1 VDRAETRARLRAM
14 NTSRNLLALS
24 AALALVASAALAQI
38 PAPNLA
44 NTHPAGLDLAG
55 MDVQVKPGDDFFAYG
70 NGAWMAKTEIPADR
84 SSWGISGELAELT
97 NLRVQALIQ
106 GAAKAAPGTE
116 ARKIGDYYSSYL
128 DEAKIESLGLKPL
141 RPALARIAAIKDK
154 KGLAAEFGHELR
166 ADIDALNSTNFETD
180 HLFGLWVEQDL
191 NDPHRYA
198 PYLLQGG
205 LGMPDRD
212 YYLSPNTH
220 MVADRAAYK
229 AHIAKVLTLA
239 GIKDAE
245 AKAGRIFDLETRIA
259 QAHAPRA
266 ESEDVLKANNPWA
279 RADFAAKAPGLDWT
293 AFFAAAGLTQ
303 RPQFIVWHPKA
314 TAGEAALV
322 ASQPLTVWKE
332 YLTFHAIDDVSN
344 VLPKAF
350 ADERFAFYS
359 HTLSGTPQ
367 QQVRWKRA
375 VSATNNALGEAVGK
389 LYVARYFPPES
400 KAQVEAMVGKLIDAF
415 RVRIDKLDWMAP
427 ATKTE
432 AKRKLDTLKV
442 GVGYPDRWIDYSAL
456 KVTPGDALGNQQ
468 RASLFEY
475 RRNLAKFGRP
485 VDRGEWAMTPQ
496 TVNAVNLPVR
506 NALNFPAAI
515 LQAPDFNPKN
525 PIAMN
530 LGATGA
536 TIGHEVSHSFDD
548 QGAMF
553 DADGRLRNWWT
564 PADLAHF
571 QASGHA
577 LARQYSQY
585 HPFPDITLN
594 GEQMLSENIA
604 DIAGLNAAY
613 DAYRAANGGQEGP
626 SQQGFTGD
634 QQFFIAFAQ
643 NWRTK
648 VREATARQR
657 AITDGHAPAEFR
669 ADTVRNMDAWYAAF
683 DVKPADKLALPP
695 AGRVRIW

>member
-1 VDRAETRARLRAM
+1 MKA
-14 NTSRNLLALS
+14 SHHLLALS
-24 AALALVASAALAQI
+24 AAFAVAASAALAQTP
-38 PAPNLA
+38 PARSLA
-44 NTHPAGLDLAG
+44 NDHPAGLDLAG
-55 MDVQVKPGDDFFAYG
+55 MDPHVKPGDDFFAYG
-70 NGAWMAKTEIPADR
+70 NGGWMARTEIPPDR
-84 SSWGISGELAELT
+84 SSWGASGELVELT
-97 NLRVQALIQ
+97 TARVQALIQ
-106 GAAKAAPGTE
+106 NAAKAAPGTE

-128 DEAKIESLGLKPL
+128 DEAKIESLGLTPL
-141 RPALARIAAIKDK
+141 RPTLARIAAIKDK
-154 KGLAAEFGHELR
+154 KGLAAEFGRELR
-166 ADIDALNSTNFETD
+166 ADVDALNSTNFETN

-191 NDPHRYA
+191 NDPKRYA
-198 PYLLQGG
+198 SYLLQGG

-212 YYLSPNTH
+212 YYLSANPH
-220 MVADRAAYK
+220 MIADREAYK
-229 AHIAKVLTLA
+229 AHITKVLTLA
-239 GIKDAE
+239 GDKDAP
-245 AKAGRIFDLETRIA
+245 AKAQRIFDLETKIA
-259 QAHAPRA
+259 KAHAPRA

-279 RADFAAKAPGLDWT
+279 RTAFAAKAPGLDWT
-293 AFFAAAGLTQ
+293 AFFTAAGLEK

-322 ASQPLTVWKE
+322 ASEPLSVWKE
-332 YLTFHAIDDVSN
+332 YLTYQQIDANSN

-367 QQVRWKRA
+367 QLARWKRA
-375 VSATNNALGEAVGK
+375 VNATNNSLGEAVGK
-389 LYVARYFPPES
+389 LYVAKYFPPES
-400 KAQVEAMVGKLIDAF
+400 KAQVQAMVGKLIDAF

-427 ATKTE
+427 ATKAE

-442 GVGYPDRWIDYSAL
+442 GVGYPDRWIDYSGL
-456 KVTPGDALGNQQ
+456 KVVAGDALGNQQ
-468 RASLFEY
+468 RAQLFEY
-475 RRNLAKFGRP
+475 RRNLAKFGHA
-485 VDRGEWAMTPQ
+485 VDRGEWSMTPQ

-515 LQAPDFNPKN
+515 LQAPDFNPAN
-525 PIAMN
+525 PVAMN

-536 TIGHEVSHSFDD
+536 TIGHEISHSFDD
-548 QGAMF
+548 QGAQF

-577 LARQYSQY
+577 LAVQFSAY

-613 DAYRAANGGQEGP
+613 DAYRLANGGKEGP
-626 SQQGFTGD
+626 AQQGFTGD
-634 QQFFIAFAQ
+634 QQFFIAFTQ
-643 NWRTK
+643 SWRTK
-648 VREATARQR
+648 TREATARQR

-683 DVKPADKLALPP
+683 DVKPGDKLALPP
-695 AGRVRIW
+695 AARVKIW

>member
-1 VDRAETRARLRAM
+1 MTH
-14 NTSRNLLALS
+14 SPFLAAFA
-24 AALALVASAALAQI
+24 AALALAGAASAQ
-38 PAPNLA
+38 PAATLTND
-44 NTHPAGLDLAG
+44 HPKGIDLAG
-55 MDVQVKPGDDFFAYG
+55 MDRAVKPGDDFFAFA
-70 NGAWMAKTEIPADR
+70 NGGWMARTQIPPDR
-84 SSWGISGELAELT
+84 SSWGTGGELVELT
-97 NLRVQALIQ
+97 TARVQDLIKT
-106 GAAKAAPGTE
+106 AAAAAPGTE
-116 ARKIGDYYSSYL
+116 ARKIGDFYSSYL

-141 RPALARIAAIKDK
+141 RPTLARIAAIKDK
-154 KGLAAEFGHELR
+154 KGLASEFGRELR
-166 ADIDALNSTNFETD
+166 ADVDALNSTNFDTP

-212 YYLSPNTH
+212 YYLSKSPH
-220 MVADRAAYK
+220 MVAVRAAYK
-229 AHIAKVLTLA
+229 AHIAKVLGLA
-239 GIKDAE
+239 GVADAQ
-245 AKAGRIFDLETRIA
+245 AKAQRIFDLGTKIA
-259 QAHAPRA
+259 EVHAARA

-279 RADFAAKAPGLDWT
+279 RADFARKAPGLDWP
-293 AFFAAAGLTQ
+293 AYFAAAGLSQ

-314 TAGEAALV
+314 TTGEAALV
-322 ASQPLTVWKE
+322 ASQPLAVWKD
-332 YLTFHAIDDVSN
+332 YLTYEQLNDNSN

-350 ADERFAFYS
+350 ADERFAFYGT
-359 HTLSGTPQ
+359 TLSGTPQ
-367 QQVRWKRA
+367 QLARWKRA
-375 VSATNNALGEAVGK
+375 VNATNNALGEAVGK
-389 LYVARYFPPES
+389 LYVAKYFPPQS
-400 KAQVEAMVGKLIDAF
+400 KAEVQAMVAKLIDAF

-427 ATKTE
+427 ATKAE
-432 AKRKLDTLKV
+432 AKRKLSTLKV
-442 GVGYPDRWIDYSAL
+442 GVGYPDHWIDYSAL
-456 KVTPGDALGNQQ
+456 KVVPGDALGNQQ
-468 RASLFEY
+468 RAELFEY

-515 LQAPDFNPKN
+515 LQAPDFNPAN

-548 QGAMF
+548 QGAQF

-577 LARQYSQY
+577 LAVQYSQY

-613 DAYRAANGGQEGP
+613 DAYRLANGGKEGP
-626 SQQGFTGD
+626 AQQGLTGD
-634 QQFFIAFAQ
+634 QQFFVAFSQ
-643 NWRTK
+643 SWRTK

-669 ADTVRNMDAWYAAF
+669 ADTVRNMDSWYSAF
-683 DVKPADKLALPP
+683 DVKPGEKLYLAP
-695 AGRVRIW
+695 AQRVRIW

>member
-1 VDRAETRARLRAM
+1 MTH
-14 NTSRNLLALS
+14 SPFLAAFA
-24 AALALVASAALAQI
+24 AALALAGAASAQ
-38 PAPNLA
+38 PAASLTND
-44 NTHPAGLDLAG
+44 HPKGIDLAG
-55 MDVQVKPGDDFFAYG
+55 MDRAVKPGDDFFAFA
-70 NGAWMAKTEIPADR
+70 NGGWMARTQIPPDR
-84 SSWGISGELAELT
+84 SSWGTSGELVELT
-97 NLRVQALIQ
+97 TARVQDLIRT
-106 GAAKAAPGTE
+106 AATAAPGTE

-141 RPALARIAAIKDK
+141 RPTLARIAAIKDK
-154 KGLAAEFGHELR
+154 KGLASEFGRELR
-166 ADIDALNSTNFETD
+166 ADVDALNSTNFDTP

-212 YYLSPNTH
+212 YYLSKSPH
-220 MVADRAAYK
+220 MVAVRAAYK
-229 AHIAKVLTLA
+229 AHIAKVLGLA
-239 GIKDAE
+239 HIPDAQ
-245 AKAGRIFDLETRIA
+245 AKAQRIFDLETKIA
-259 QAHAPRA
+259 EVHAARA

-279 RADFAAKAPGLDWT
+279 RADFAKKAPGLDWT
-293 AFFAAAGLTQ
+293 AYFAAAGLSQ

-314 TAGEAALV
+314 TTGEAALV
-322 ASQPLTVWKE
+322 ASQPLAVWKD
-332 YLTFHAIDDVSN
+332 YLTYEQLNDYSN

-350 ADERFAFYS
+350 ADERFAFYGT
-359 HTLSGTPQ
+359 TLSGTPQ
-367 QQVRWKRA
+367 QLARWKRA
-375 VSATNNALGEAVGK
+375 VNATNNALGEAVGK
-389 LYVARYFPPES
+389 LYVAKYFPPQS
-400 KAQVEAMVGKLIDAF
+400 KAEVQAMVAKLIDAF

-427 ATKTE
+427 ATKAE
-432 AKRKLDTLKV
+432 AKRKLSTLKV
-442 GVGYPDRWIDYSAL
+442 GVGYPDHWIDYSAL
-456 KVTPGDALGNQQ
+456 KVVPGDALGNQQ
-468 RASLFEY
+468 RAELFEY

-515 LQAPDFNPKN
+515 LQAPDFNPAN

-548 QGAMF
+548 QGAQF

-577 LARQYSQY
+577 LAVQYSQY

-613 DAYRAANGGQEGP
+613 DAYRLANGGKEGP
-626 SQQGFTGD
+626 AQQGLTGD
-634 QQFFIAFAQ
+634 QQFFVAFSQ
-643 NWRTK
+643 SWRTK

-669 ADTVRNMDAWYAAF
+669 ADTVRNMDSWYSAF
-683 DVKPADKLALPP
+683 DVKPGEKLYLAPAD
-695 AGRVRIW
+695 RVRIW

>member
-1 VDRAETRARLRAM
+1 M
-14 NTSRNLLALS
+14 KHPQILLALS
-24 AALALVASAALAQI
+24 AAFAVAASGAPAQTPAASLV
-38 PAPNLA
+38 ND
-44 NTHPAGLDLAG
+44 HPAGLDLAG
-55 MDVQVKPGDDFFAYG
+55 MDRNVKPGDDFFAYA
-70 NGAWMAKTEIPADR
+70 NGGWMARTEIPQDR
-84 SSWGISGELAELT
+84 SSWGTSGELVELT
-97 NLRVQALIQ
+97 NARVQSLIQ

-128 DEAKIESLGLKPL
+128 DEARIEALGLKPL

-154 KGLAAEFGHELR
+154 KALAAEFGRELR
-166 ADIDALNSTNFETD
+166 ADVDALNSTNFETD

-191 NDPHRYA
+191 NDPKRYA

-212 YYLSPNTH
+212 YYLSANSH

-239 GIKDAE
+239 GIKDAD
-245 AKAGRIFDLETRIA
+245 AKAGRIFDLETKIA
-259 QAHAPRA
+259 QVQAPRA

-279 RADFAAKAPGLDWT
+279 RAAFATKAPGLDWT
-293 AFFAAAGLTQ
+293 AYFTAAGLKK

-314 TAGEAALV
+314 AAGESALV
-322 ASQPLTVWKE
+322 ASEPLAVWKE
-332 YLTFHAIDDVSN
+332 YLTFHQIDDVSN

-359 HTLSGTPQ
+359 RTLSGTPQ

-375 VSATNNALGEAVGK
+375 VNATNIALGEAVGK
-389 LYVARYFPPES
+389 LYVAKYFPPKS
-400 KAQVEAMVGKLIDAF
+400 KAEVQAMVGKLIDAF
-415 RVRIDKLDWMAP
+415 RVRIDRLDWMAP
-427 ATKTE
+427 ATKAE

-442 GVGYPDRWIDYSAL
+442 GVGYPDHWIDYSAL
-456 KVTPGDALGNQQ
+456 KVVAGDALGNQQ
-468 RASLFEY
+468 RAELFEY

-515 LQAPDFNPKN
+515 LQAPDFNSTN

-577 LARQYSQY
+577 LAVQYSQY

-613 DAYRAANGGQEGP
+613 DAYRLANGGREGP

-634 QQFFIAFAQ
+634 QQFFIAFSQ
-643 NWRTK
+643 SWRTK

-657 AITDGHAPAEFR
+657 AVVDGHAPAEFR

-683 DVKPADKLALPP
+683 DVKPGDKLALPP
-695 AGRVRIW
+695 VGRVRIW

>member
-1 VDRAETRARLRAM
+1 MTH
-14 NTSRNLLALS
+14 SPFLAAFA
-24 AALALVASAALAQI
+24 AALALAGAASAQ
-38 PAPNLA
+38 PAATLTND
-44 NTHPAGLDLAG
+44 HPKGIDLAG
-55 MDVQVKPGDDFFAYG
+55 MDRAVKPGDDFFAFA
-70 NGAWMAKTEIPADR
+70 NGGWMARTQIPPDR
-84 SSWGISGELAELT
+84 SSWGTSGELVELT
-97 NLRVQALIQ
+97 TARVQDLIRT
-106 GAAKAAPGTE
+106 AATAAPGTE

-128 DEAKIESLGLKPL
+128 DEATIESLGLKPL
-141 RPALARIAAIKDK
+141 RPTLARIAAIKDK
-154 KGLAAEFGHELR
+154 KGLASEFGRELR
-166 ADIDALNSTNFETD
+166 ADVDALNSTNFDTP

-212 YYLSPNTH
+212 YYLSKSPH
-220 MVADRAAYK
+220 MVAVRAAYK
-229 AHIAKVLTLA
+229 AHIAKVLGLA
-239 GIKDAE
+239 HIPDAQ
-245 AKAGRIFDLETRIA
+245 AKAQRIFDLETKIA
-259 QAHAPRA
+259 EVHAARA

-279 RADFAAKAPGLDWT
+279 RADFAKKAPGLDWT
-293 AFFAAAGLTQ
+293 AYFAAAGLSQ

-314 TAGEAALV
+314 TTGEAALV
-322 ASQPLTVWKE
+322 ASQPLAVWKD
-332 YLTFHAIDDVSN
+332 YLTYEQLNDYSN

-350 ADERFAFYS
+350 ADERFAFYGT
-359 HTLSGTPQ
+359 TLSGTPQ
-367 QQVRWKRA
+367 QLARWKRA
-375 VSATNNALGEAVGK
+375 VNATNNALGEAVGK
-389 LYVARYFPPES
+389 LYVAKYFPPQS
-400 KAQVEAMVGKLIDAF
+400 KAEVQAMVAKLIDAF

-427 ATKTE
+427 ATKAE
-432 AKRKLDTLKV
+432 AKRKLSTLKV
-442 GVGYPDRWIDYSAL
+442 GVGYPDHWIDYSAL
-456 KVTPGDALGNQQ
+456 KVVPGDALGNQQ
-468 RASLFEY
+468 RAELFEY
-475 RRNLAKFGRP
+475 RRNLAKFGHP

-515 LQAPDFNPKN
+515 LQAPDFNPAN

-548 QGAMF
+548 QGAQF

-577 LARQYSQY
+577 LAVQYSQY

-613 DAYRAANGGQEGP
+613 DAYRLANGGKEGP
-626 SQQGFTGD
+626 AQQGLTGD
-634 QQFFIAFAQ
+634 QQFFVAFSQ
-643 NWRTK
+643 SWRTK

-669 ADTVRNMDAWYAAF
+669 ADTVRNMDSWYSAF
-683 DVKPADKLALPP
+683 DVKPGEKLYLAPAD
-695 AGRVRIW
+695 RVRIW

>member
-1 VDRAETRARLRAM
+1 MKR
-14 NTSRNLLALS
+14 SQILLALS
-24 AALALVASAALAQI
+24 AALAVAWSASAQTPTPSLV
-38 PAPNLA
+38 ND
-44 NTHPAGLDLAG
+44 HPTGLDLAG
-55 MDVQVKPGDDFFAYG
+55 MDRNVKPGDDFFAYG
-70 NGAWMAKTEIPADR
+70 NGGWMAKTEIPQDR
-84 SSWGISGELAELT
+84 SSWGTSGELVELT
-97 NLRVQALIQ
+97 NVRVQTLIQ

-128 DEAKIESLGLKPL
+128 DAAKIESLGLTPL
-141 RPALARIAAIKDK
+141 RPNLARIAAIKDK
-154 KGLAAEFGHELR
+154 KALAAEFGRELR
-166 ADIDALNSTNFETD
+166 ADVDALNSTNFETD

-212 YYLSPNTH
+212 YYLSSNSH

-239 GIKDAE
+239 GIRDAE
-245 AKAGRIFDLETRIA
+245 AKAQRIIDLETKIA
-259 QAHAPRA
+259 QVQAPRA
-266 ESEDVLKANNPWA
+266 ESEDVLKANNPWPREA
-279 RADFAAKAPGLDWT
+279 FAAKAPGLDWT
-293 AFFAAAGLTQ
+293 AFFTAAGLQ
-303 RPQFIVWHPKA
+303 KRPQFIVWHPKA

-322 ASQPLTVWKE
+322 ASQPLSVWKE
-332 YLTFHAIDDVSN
+332 YLTFHRIDDVSN

-375 VSATNNALGEAVGK
+375 VNATNNALGEAVGK
-389 LYVARYFPPES
+389 LYVAKYFPPKS
-400 KAQVEAMVGKLIDAF
+400 KADVEAMVGKLIDAF
-415 RVRIDKLDWMAP
+415 RVRIDMLDWMAP
-427 ATKTE
+427 ATKAE

-442 GVGYPDRWIDYSAL
+442 GVGYPDHWIDYSAL
-456 KVTPGDALGNQQ
+456 KVVAGDALGNQQ
-468 RASLFEY
+468 RAELFEY

-515 LQAPDFNPKN
+515 LQAPDFNPVN

-536 TIGHEVSHSFDD
+536 TIGHEISHSFDD

-564 PADLAHF
+564 PSDLAHF

-577 LARQYSQY
+577 LALQYDTY

-613 DAYRAANGGQEGP
+613 DAYRLANGGKEGP
-626 SQQGFTGD
+626 SQQGVTGD
-634 QQFFIAFAQ
+634 QQFFIAFSQ
-643 NWRTK
+643 SWRTK

-657 AITDGHAPAEFR
+657 AVVDGHAPAEFR

-683 DVKPADKLALPP
+683 DVKPGEKLALPP

>member
-1 VDRAETRARLRAM
+1 MTH
-14 NTSRNLLALS
+14 SPFLAAFA
-24 AALALVASAALAQI
+24 AALALAGAASAQ
-38 PAPNLA
+38 PAASLTND
-44 NTHPAGLDLAG
+44 HPKGIDLAG
-55 MDVQVKPGDDFFAYG
+55 MDRTVKPGDDFFAFA
-70 NGAWMAKTEIPADR
+70 NGGWMARTQIPPDR
-84 SSWGISGELAELT
+84 SSWGTSGELVELT
-97 NLRVQALIQ
+97 TARVQDLIRT
-106 GAAKAAPGTE
+106 AATAAPGTE

-141 RPALARIAAIKDK
+141 RPTLARIAAIKDK
-154 KGLAAEFGHELR
+154 KGLASEFGRELR
-166 ADIDALNSTNFETD
+166 ADVDALNSTNFDTP

-212 YYLSPNTH
+212 YYLSKSPH
-220 MVADRAAYK
+220 MVAVRAAYK
-229 AHIAKVLTLA
+229 AHIAKVLGLA
-239 GIKDAE
+239 HIPDAQ
-245 AKAGRIFDLETRIA
+245 AKAQRIFDLETKIA
-259 QAHAPRA
+259 EVHAARA

-279 RADFAAKAPGLDWT
+279 RADFAKKAPGLDWT
-293 AFFAAAGLTQ
+293 AYFAAAGLSQ

-314 TAGEAALV
+314 TTGEAALV
-322 ASQPLTVWKE
+322 ASQPLAVWKD
-332 YLTFHAIDDVSN
+332 YLTYEQLNDYSN

-350 ADERFAFYS
+350 ADERFAFYGT
-359 HTLSGTPQ
+359 TLSGTPQ
-367 QQVRWKRA
+367 QLARWKRA
-375 VSATNNALGEAVGK
+375 VNATNNALGEAVGK
-389 LYVARYFPPES
+389 LYVAKYFPPQS
-400 KAQVEAMVGKLIDAF
+400 KAEVQAMVAKLIDAF

-427 ATKTE
+427 ATKAE
-432 AKRKLDTLKV
+432 AKRKLSTLKV
-442 GVGYPDRWIDYSAL
+442 GVGYPDHWIDYSAL
-456 KVTPGDALGNQQ
+456 KVVPGDALGNQQ
-468 RASLFEY
+468 RAELFEY
-475 RRNLAKFGRP
+475 RRNLAKFGHP

-515 LQAPDFNPKN
+515 LQAPDFNPAN

-548 QGAMF
+548 QGAQF

-577 LARQYSQY
+577 LAVQYSQY

-613 DAYRAANGGQEGP
+613 DAYRLANGGKEGP
-626 SQQGFTGD
+626 AQQGLTGD
-634 QQFFIAFAQ
+634 QQFFVAFSQ
-643 NWRTK
+643 SWRTK

-669 ADTVRNMDAWYAAF
+669 ADTVRNMDSWYSAF
-683 DVKPADKLALPP
+683 DVKPGEKLYLAPAD
-695 AGRVRIW
+695 RVRIW

>member
-1 VDRAETRARLRAM
+1 MKPLH
-14 NTSRNLLALS
+14 LP
-24 AALALVASAALAQI
+24 ALAAAFALAASAAGAQTP
-38 PAPNLA
+38 PAQSLVND
-44 NTHPAGLDLAG
+44 HPAGLDLAG
-55 MDVQVKPGDDFFAYG
+55 MDTKVKPGDDFFAYA
-70 NGAWMAKTEIPADR
+70 NGGWMAKTEIPADR
-84 SSWGISGELAELT
+84 SSWGISGELVELT

-106 GAAKAAPGTE
+106 GAAKASPGTE

-128 DEAKIESLGLKPL
+128 DEAKIESLGLKPI
-141 RPALARIAAIKDK
+141 RPILARIAAIKDK
-154 KGLAAEFGHELR
+154 KALAAEFGRELR
-166 ADIDALNSTNFETD
+166 ADVDALNSTNFETD

-212 YYLSPNTH
+212 YYLSSNSH

-229 AHIAKVLTLA
+229 AHIAKVLSLA
-239 GIKDAE
+239 GIADAE

-259 QAHAPRA
+259 QAHAARA
-266 ESEDVLKANNPWA
+266 ESEDVLKANNPWP
-279 RADFAAKAPGLDWT
+279 RAAFAAKAPGLDWT
-293 AFFAAAGLTQ
+293 AFFAAAGLSQ

-314 TAGEAALV
+314 TAGESALV
-322 ASQPLTVWKE
+322 ASQPLAVWKE

-344 VLPKAF
+344 LLPKAF

-375 VSATNNALGEAVGK
+375 VTATNNALGEAVGK

-427 ATKTE
+427 ATKAE
-432 AKRKLDTLKV
+432 AKRKLQTLKV
-442 GVGYPDRWIDYSAL
+442 GVGYPDRWIDYSTL
-456 KVTPGDALGNQQ
+456 MVVPGDALGNQR
-468 RASLFEY
+468 RAELFEY

-515 LQAPDFNPKN
+515 LQAPDFNPAN

-577 LARQYSQY
+577 LAVQYSQY

-613 DAYRAANGGQEGP
+613 DAYRAANGGKAGP

-643 NWRTK
+643 SWRSKT
-648 VREATARQR
+648 REATARQR

-683 DVKPADKLALPP
+683 DVRPGEKLALPP
-695 AGRVRIW
+695 AERVRIW

>member
-1 VDRAETRARLRAM
+1 M
-14 NTSRNLLALS
+14 KHTSLAALA
-24 AALALVASAALAQI
+24 AALALAGSAAAQPV
-38 PAPNLA
+38 PAAPLV
-44 NTHPAGLDLAG
+44 NTHPAGIDLAG
-55 MDVQVKPGDDFFAYG
+55 MDRSIKPGDDFYAFA
-70 NGAWMAKTEIPADR
+70 NGGWMATTEIPPDR
-84 SSWGISGELAELT
+84 SEWGADYELIELT
-97 NLRVQALIQ
+97 TARVQDLIKT
-106 GAAKAAPGTE
+106 AAAAPPGSE

-141 RPALARIAAIKDK
+141 RPTLARIAAIKDK
-154 KGLAAEFGHELR
+154 KALAREFGRELR
-166 ADIDALNSTNFETD
+166 ADVDALNATNFETD

-191 NDPHRYA
+191 NDPKRYA

-212 YYLSPNTH
+212 YYLSANTH

-245 AKAGRIFDLETRIA
+245 SQAQRIFDLETKIA
-259 QAHAPRA
+259 QVQAPRT

-279 RADFAAKAPGLDWT
+279 RTAFATKAPGLDWT
-293 AFFAAAGLTQ
+293 AFFTAAGLQ
-303 RPQFIVWHPKA
+303 KRPQFIVWHPKA
-314 TAGEAALV
+314 TAGESALV
-322 ASQPLTVWKE
+322 ASQPLSVWKE
-332 YLTFHAIDDVSN
+332 YLAFHQIDDFSS

-350 ADERFAFYS
+350 SDERFAFYS

-375 VSATNNALGEAVGK
+375 VNATNKALGEAVGK
-389 LYVARYFPPES
+389 LYVAKYFPPES
-400 KAQVEAMVGKLIDAF
+400 KAQIEAMVGKLIEAF

-427 ATKTE
+427 ATKAE
-432 AKRKLDTLKV
+432 AKRKLSTLKV
-442 GVGYPDRWIDYSAL
+442 GVGYPDHWIDYSAL
-456 KVTPGDALGNQQ
+456 KVTPGDALGNVQ
-468 RASLFEY
+468 RAGLFEY
-475 RRNLAKFGRP
+475 RRNLAKFGHP

-506 NALNFPAAI
+506 NALNFPAAT
-515 LQAPDFNPKN
+515 LQAPDFNPAN
-525 PIAMN
+525 PVAMN

-536 TIGHEVSHSFDD
+536 TIGHEISHSFDD

-571 QASGHA
+571 QASGRA
-577 LARQYSQY
+577 LAAQYSQY
-585 HPFPDITLN
+585 HPFPDIALN
-594 GEQMLSENIA
+594 GELMLSENIA

-613 DAYRAANGGQEGP
+613 DAYRLANGGKEGP
-626 SQQGFTGD
+626 SQQGLTGD

-643 NWRTK
+643 SWRTK
-648 VREATARQR
+648 TREALARQR
-657 AITDGHAPAEFR
+657 AITDGHAPADFR
-669 ADTVRNMDAWYAAF
+669 ADTVRNMDAWYPAF
-683 DVKPADKLALPP
+683 DVKPGEKFYLAPTD
-695 AGRVRIW
+695 RVRIW

>member
-1 VDRAETRARLRAM
+1 MKPA
-14 NTSRNLLALS
+14 RNLAALA
-24 AALALVASAALAQI
+24 AALALAGPAAAQPTPTAA
-38 PAPNLA
+38 PARP
-44 NTHPAGLDLAG
+44 PGIDLAG
-55 MDVQVKPGDDFFAYG
+55 MDRNVKPGDDFFAFG
-70 NGAWMAKTEIPADR
+70 NGGWMARTEIPPDR
-84 SSWGISGELAELT
+84 SSWGISGELVELT
-97 NLRVQALIQ
+97 TGRVQDLIKT
-106 GAAKAAPGTE
+106 AAAAPAGTE
-116 ARKIGDYYSSYL
+116 ARKIGDFYASYL
-128 DEAKIESLGLKPL
+128 DEAKIEQLGLRPL
-141 RPALARIAAIKDK
+141 QPTLARIAAIKDK
-154 KGLAAEFGHELR
+154 KALAAEFGRELR
-166 ADIDALNSTNFETD
+166 ADVDALNSTNFNTD

-191 NDPHRYA
+191 NDPKRYA

-205 LGMPDRD
+205 IGMPDRD

-220 MVADRAAYK
+220 MVATRAAYR
-229 AHIAKVLTLA
+229 AHIARILTLA
-239 GIKDAE
+239 GVKAADAE
-245 AKAGRIFDLETRIA
+245 AGRIFDLETRIA
-259 QAHAPRA
+259 NAHAPRA
-266 ESEDVLKANNPWA
+266 ESEDVLKANNPWP
-279 RADFAAKAPGLDWT
+279 RAAFASKAPGLDWT
-293 AFFAAAGLTQ
+293 AFFTAAGLAKQ
-303 RPQFIVWHPKA
+303 PQFIVWHPKA

-322 ASQPLTVWKE
+322 ASQPLAVWKE
-332 YLTFHAIDDVSN
+332 YLAFRQLDHFSN

-350 ADERFAFYS
+350 ADERFAFYGT
-359 HTLSGTPQ
+359 TLSGTPQ

-375 VSATNNALGEAVGK
+375 VNATNGALGEAVGK
-389 LYVARYFPPES
+389 LYVAKYFPPES
-400 KAQVEAMVGKLIDAF
+400 KAQVEAMVGKLIAAF

-427 ATKTE
+427 ATKVE

-442 GVGYPDRWIDYSAL
+442 GVGYPDHWIDYSAL
-456 KVTPGDALGNQQ
+456 KVVPGDALGNAR
-468 RASLFEY
+468 RADLFEY

-515 LQAPDFNPKN
+515 LQAPDFNPAN

-564 PADLAHF
+564 PSDLAHF

-577 LARQYSQY
+577 LAVQFSAYR
-585 HPFPDITLN
+585 PFPDIALN
-594 GEQMLSENIA
+594 GELMLSENIA

-613 DAYRAANGGQEGP
+613 DAYRLANGGREGP
-626 SQQGFTGD
+626 GQQGLTGD

-643 NWRTK
+643 SWRTK
-648 VREATARQR
+648 TREATARQR

-683 DVKPADKLALPP
+683 DVKPGEKLALAP
-695 AGRVRIW
+695 AERVRIW